1 MTFSAN
7 IDPSVRTAQAAAVT
21 IYRVIDR
28 VPDINSSSEEGE
40 RPATCSGSIR
50 LEEVR
55 HSESSMN

>member
-1 MTFSAN
+1 M
-7 IDPSVRTAQAAAVT
+7 RTAQAAAVT

-50 LEEVR
+50 LEQVR
-55 HSESSMN
+55 LETCESSME